1 MNARHGLVNR
11 LAWLG
16 LATMLT
22 LACTSDKKTLL
33 LADISLLP
41 GVPAPTSVTLDISTA
56 GGPLGSEDFNWAE
69 AKNGILQAGVY
80 LPDGIFGSVTV
91 TATGM
96 AGGVAQ
102 SRASSPADI
111 IADKTNGPVR
121 LSLGALEVVGDAGVD
136 ASVISPDA
144 AETEVA
150 GDAGRLPD
158 AVLPSPE
165 VGGADLSDDGG
176 VDASVS
182 DAPEKDANL
191 APVDAPVEDG
201 LGDGG
206 SAGSDAT
213 GFAWEP
219 AENVEKDPV
228 ARSYYPVVAVEPM
241 TENVFVAWYESSKVK
256 VMRYDRMAGTWGA
269 VKILESRGLP
279 SQVAIGTDASGNV
292 IVAWVQQYT
301 GTDASLHGVWVAQ
314 SNDGLAWSP
323 AVQVATG
330 SVFTLTF
337 GMARNGT
344 ARMAWTR
351 ETGTNKKGVFTA
363 YYDKTSWKAEPAP
376 VLDPNDPGVV
386 DPDDPNPQLAV
397 GGTGDGI
404 LVFDM
409 FDASKNTSI
418 GAVTLK
424 EATRSAARILDTN
437 TDKTIYAENRSVA
450 MNANG
455 EGVVVW
461 AENATNSAVLN
472 LAYYKPSSEWTSV
485 QKVIDG
491 DEFFTL
497 GSALDNNGNIT
508 VAWVQG
514 FASSGHNVM
523 AIHGKVGGTWGQP
536 TALETDNTA
545 AGNYNEFATPML
557 AADGFGNVLAVWQKK
572 INSTTYGA
580 YARRLQGA
588 TWQPEVKLGQ
598 KADHK
603 TLWPRVAVA
612 DSGFGAASFVYYAG
626 TDAEAYNVEVAFCR

>member
-1 MNARHGLVNR
+1 MNARCELVNR
-11 LAWLG
+11 LAWMG
-16 LATMLT
+16 LATVLT

-41 GVPAPTSVTLDISTA
+41 GVPAPTSVTLDITTA
-56 GGPLGSEDFNWAE
+56 GGPLGSEDFDWAE

-80 LPDGIFGSVTV
+80 LPDGASGPVTI

-96 AGGVAQ
+96 AGAVAQ

-136 ASVISPDA
+136 ASIGGTDLP
-144 AETEVA
+144 
-150 GDAGRLPD
+150 GD
-158 AVLPSPE
+158 
-165 VGGADLSDDGG
+165 DDGG
-176 VDASVS
+176 VDASVDASVS
-182 DAPEKDANL
+182 DVPEKDANL

-201 LGDGG
+201 LADGG
-206 SAGSDAT
+206 SAGDDAT

-256 VMRYDRMAGTWGA
+256 VMRYDRKAGTWGA

-301 GTDASLHGVWVAQ
+301 GTDASLHGVWVSQ
-314 SNDGLAWSP
+314 SNDGIAWSP

-344 ARMAWTR
+344 ARLAWTR

-363 YYDKTSWKAEPAP
+363 YYDKSSWKAEPAP
-376 VLDPNDPGVV
+376 VIDPNDPGVV
-386 DPDDPNPQLAV
+386 DPEDPNPQLAV

-409 FDASKNTSI
+409 FDANKNTSVA
-418 GAVTLK
+418 AVTLTG
-424 EATRSAARILDTN
+424 ATRSAARILDTN
-437 TDKTIYAENRSVA
+437 TDKAIYAENRSVA

-514 FASSGHNVM
+514 FANSGHNVM

-557 AADGFGNVLAVWQKK
+557 AVDGFGNVLAVWQKK
-572 INSTTYGA
+572 IDSTTYAA
-580 YARRLQGA
+580 YARRLQGT

-626 TDAEAYNVEVAFCR
+626 SDAEAYNVEVAFCR